1 MHNIILKSA
10 SEWGAFF
17 VEKRNRCYENHQ
29 NKSGGKPFIYKWL
42 ILIKSLD
49 FAIIFVGYETK
60 KEMTETEKEQKKSIF
75 RHLGKNFEGYKK
87 YTVLTMVFGCAEVM
101 LEVLIPM
108 LMSVIVDGGLYRE
121 EEFMLSWLFPVELVA
136 ERNRFV
142 MTVGL
147 IMVCVAIVSMMCGL
161 FAAKFSALAS
171 QGFAKNLRSSL
182 LEKIQSFSF
191 ANTDR
196 FSTSSLITR
205 ATTDVNTM
213 RMTMQQVLR
222 TLMRSPIMIVMA
234 TVMAFTIAPHLAIVF
249 VFCIPILAGILAV
262 LIKTGQPRFK
272 RMLRKM
278 DAMNK
283 AVQEN
288 LVNSRVVKAYVRGD
302 YESGRF
308 RETAEDLRNAQLA
321 SSRLFTMTGPIQM
334 LIMWGCT
341 IIILFLGGK
350 EIIFENTG
358 LLTGE
363 LVSMVSYTT
372 QAVSSLTMLSWL
384 VMSLSRAQASLVR
397 INEVLDE
404 EVDITDG
411 PSDAEVADGSVD
423 FEDVCFSYTGEA
435 DKLEL
440 FHINLHIN
448 SGETMGIIGG
458 TGEGKSTLVNL
469 IPRFYDSL
477 SGTVKVGGTD
487 VREYKLENLRNG
499 VSMVLQNGS
508 LFSGTIADNLRWGD
522 PDATPEQMKEACW
535 IACADEFID
544 RFKDGYETMLE
555 QDGANL
561 SGGQRQRLRI
571 ARAVIKHPKILIL
584 DDSTS
589 ACDMTTDEHIRRALH
604 NSLPGTTKI
613 IIAQRIASIM
623 TCDRIAVLDEG
634 KLSDVGTHSELME
647 RSAIYRDVYE
657 SQMREE
663 EEQNAEN

>member
-1 MHNIILKSA
+1 
-10 SEWGAFF
+10 
-17 VEKRNRCYENHQ
+17 
-29 NKSGGKPFIYKWL
+29 
-42 ILIKSLD
+42 
-49 FAIIFVGYETK
+49 
-60 KEMTETEKEQKKSIF
+60 MTETEKEQKKSIF

-87 YTVLTMVFGCAEVM
+87 YTVLTMFFGCADVM

-121 EEFMLSWLFPVELVA
+121 EDFMLKWLFSPELIGN
-136 ERNRFV
+136 RNRFV
-142 MTVGL
+142 ITVG
-147 IMVCVAIVSMMCGL
+147 IGMVCVAIVSMMCGL
-161 FAAKFSALAS
+161 LAAKFSALAS

-191 ANTDR
+191 ANTDK

-205 ATTDVNTM
+205 GTTDVNTM

-249 VFCIPILAGILAV
+249 VFCIPLLAGILAV

-272 RMLRKM
+272 KMLRKM

-288 LVNSRVVKAYVRGD
+288 LVSSRVVKAYVRGD
-302 YESGRF
+302 YESKRF

-334 LIMWGCT
+334 FIMWGCT

-404 EVDITDG
+404 EVDIVDG
-411 PSDAEVADGSVD
+411 PSESEVPDGSVD
-423 FEDVCFSYTGEA
+423 FEDVCFSYTGKA

-440 FHINLHIN
+440 SHINLHID

-477 SGTVKVGGTD
+477 SGTVKVGGID
-487 VREYKLENLRNG
+487 VKEYKLEKLRDG

-508 LFSGTIADNLRWGD
+508 LFSGTIAENLRWGD
-522 PDATPEQMKEACW
+522 KNATMEQLREACY

-571 ARAVIKHPKILIL
+571 ARAIVKHPKILIL

-604 NSLPGTTKI
+604 NSMPGTTKI

-663 EEQNAEN
+663 DEQYAQS

>member
-1 MHNIILKSA
+1 ML
-10 SEWGAFF
+10 
-17 VEKRNRCYENHQ
+17 
-29 NKSGGKPFIYKWL
+29 
-42 ILIKSLD
+42 
-49 FAIIFVGYETK
+49 
-60 KEMTETEKEQKKSIF
+60 
-75 RHLGKNFEGYKK
+75 
-87 YTVLTMVFGCAEVM
+87 FGCLEVM
-101 LEVLIPM
+101 LEVFIPM

-121 EEFMLSWLFPVELVA
+121 EDFMLRELFSQALIDD
-136 ERNRFV
+136 RNRFV
-142 MTVGL
+142 ITVGL
-147 IMVCVAIVSMMCGL
+147 IMIIVAIVSMTCGL
-161 FAAKFSALAS
+161 IAARTSAVAS

-191 ANTDR
+191 ANTDK

-213 RMTMQQVLR
+213 RMTMQMVLR
-222 TLMRSPIMIVMA
+222 ILMRSPIMIIMSS
-234 TVMAFTIAPHLAIVF
+234 VMAFAVAPHLASIF
-249 VFCIPILAGILAV
+249 LLCIPVLAVILAV
-262 LIKTGQPRFK
+262 LMKIGQPRFK
-272 RMLRKM
+272 KMLRKM
-278 DAMNK
+278 DVMNK

-288 LVNSRVVKAYVRGD
+288 LVSSRVVKAYVRGD
-302 YESGRF
+302 YESEKF
-308 RETAEDLRNAQLA
+308 RNTAEELRNAQLA
-321 SSRLFTMTGPIQM
+321 SSMLFNLTGPIQM
-334 LIMWGCT
+334 LIMWGCSVA
-341 IIILFLGGK
+341 ILFVGGK

-363 LVSMVSYTT
+363 LVSLVSYTT

-384 VMSLSRAQASLVR
+384 IMSMSRAQASLVR

-404 EVDITDG
+404 EVDIVDG
-411 PSDAEVADGSVD
+411 TSGEKVMDGSVD
-423 FEDVCFSYTGEA
+423 FDDVCFSYTKDENN
-435 DKLEL
+435 LEL
-440 FHINLHIN
+440 RHIDLHIK

-469 IPRFYDSL
+469 IPRFYDAL
-477 SGTVKVGGTD
+477 SGTVKVGGRD
-487 VREYKLENLRNG
+487 VKEYTLENLRDG

-508 LFSGTIADNLRWGD
+508 LFSGTIAENLRWGD
-522 PDATPEQMKEACW
+522 PNATMEQMKEACY

-544 RFKDGYETMLE
+544 SFKDGYETMLE
-555 QDGANL
+555 QDGMNL

-571 ARAVIKHPKILIL
+571 ARAIVKHPKILIL

-604 NSLPGTTKI
+604 NSMPGTTKI

-634 KLSDVGTHSELME
+634 KLSDVGTHAELME

-663 EEQNAEN
+663 DEQNAES

>member
-1 MHNIILKSA
+1 MFKTA
-10 SEWGAFF
+10 K
-17 VEKRNRCYENHQ
+17 EK
-29 NKSGGKPFIYKWL
+29 
-42 ILIKSLD
+42 
-49 FAIIFVGYETK
+49 
-60 KEMTETEKEQKKSIF
+60 KKSIF
-75 RHLGKNFEGYKK
+75 RHLGKIFEGYKK

-121 EEFMLSWLFPVELVA
+121 EDFMLKWAFSPELIA
-136 ERNRFV
+136 NRNKFV
-142 MTVGL
+142 LTVGL
-147 IMVCVAIVSMMCGL
+147 IMVCVAIVSMTCGL

-213 RMTMQQVLR
+213 RMTMLQVLR

-234 TVMAFTIAPHLAIVF
+234 TVMAFTIAPHLAVIF
-249 VFCIPILAGILAV
+249 LFCIPLLAGILAV
-262 LIKTGQPRFK
+262 LIKTGQPRFRK
-272 RMLRKM
+272 MLRKM
-278 DAMNK
+278 DSMNK
-283 AVQEN
+283 AIQEN
-288 LVNSRVVKAYVRGD
+288 LVNSRVVKAYVRGN

-334 LIMWGCT
+334 FIMWGCT
-341 IIILFLGGK
+341 IAILFLGGK

-358 LLTGE
+358 LHTGE

-411 PSDAEVADGSVD
+411 PSDDEVADGSVD
-423 FEDVCFSYTGEA
+423 FENVCFSYTGEA

-440 FHINLHIN
+440 YNINLHVE
-448 SGETMGIIGG
+448 SGETLGVIGG

-469 IPRFYDSL
+469 IPRFYDTF
-477 SGTVKVGGTD
+477 SGTVKVGGID
-487 VREYKLENLRNG
+487 VKDYKLENLRSG

-508 LFSGTIADNLRWGD
+508 LFSGTIADNLRWGKK
-522 PDATPEQMKEACW
+522 DATLDEMKEACY

-544 RFKDGYETMLE
+544 RFKEGYETMLE

-604 NSLPGTTKI
+604 NSMPGTTKI

-663 EEQNAEN
+663 DEQYAKS

>member
-1 MHNIILKSA
+1 MN
-10 SEWGAFF
+10 
-17 VEKRNRCYENHQ
+17 EK
-29 NKSGGKPFIYKWL
+29 
-42 ILIKSLD
+42 
-49 FAIIFVGYETK
+49 K
-60 KEMTETEKEQKKSIF
+60 KKGIF
-75 RHLGKNFEGYKK
+75 RHIGKNIKGYG
-87 YTVLTMVFGCAEVM
+87 TATGLTMLFGCMEVM

-121 EEFMLSWLFPVELVA
+121 EEFMLKSFFSAELIA
-136 ERNRFV
+136 NRNRFV
-142 MTVGL
+142 ITVGL

-161 FAAKFSALAS
+161 LAAKFGAVAS

-191 ANTDR
+191 ANTDH

-213 RMTMQQVLR
+213 RMTALQLLR
-222 TLMRSPIMIVMA
+222 TLMRSPIMIVMS
-234 TVMAFTIAPHLAIVF
+234 TVMAFTIAPHLAVVF
-249 VFCIPILAGILAV
+249 LFCIPLLAIILAV
-262 LIKTGQPRFK
+262 LMKIGQPRFK
-272 RMLRKM
+272 RMLKKM
-278 DAMNK
+278 DSMNK

-302 YESGRF
+302 YESERF

-334 LIMWGCT
+334 VIMWGCT
-341 IIILFLGGK
+341 IIILFLGGR

-384 VMSLSRAQASLVR
+384 VMSLSRAQASLNR

-404 EVDITDG
+404 EIDIADG
-411 PSDAEVADGSVD
+411 SSDAEVANGSVD
-423 FEDVCFSYTGEA
+423 FENVCFSYSGDSE
-435 DKLEL
+435 KLAL
-440 FHINLHIN
+440 ANISLHIN
-448 SGETMGIIGG
+448 SGETLGIIGG

-469 IPRFYDSL
+469 IPRFYDAL
-477 SGTVKVGGTD
+477 SGTVKVGGKD
-487 VREYKLENLRNG
+487 VREYKLEKLRSG

-522 PDATPEQMKEACW
+522 PNATLEQMKEACY

-544 RFKDGYETMLE
+544 NFKDGYETMLE

-571 ARAVIKHPKILIL
+571 ARAIVKHPKILIL

-589 ACDMTTDEHIRRALH
+589 ACDMTTDEHIRRALRT
-604 NSLPGTTKI
+604 SMPGTTKI

-634 KLSDVGTHSELME
+634 KLSDIGTHDELMA

-663 EEQNAEN
+663 EEPNAKS